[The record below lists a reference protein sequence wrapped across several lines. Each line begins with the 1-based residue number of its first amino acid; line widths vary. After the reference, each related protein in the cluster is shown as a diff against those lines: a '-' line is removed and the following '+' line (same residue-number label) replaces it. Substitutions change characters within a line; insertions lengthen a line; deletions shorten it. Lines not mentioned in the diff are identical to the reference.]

1 MGSITMKQL
10 ARKLGVSVTTISNA
24 YNRPDRLSA
33 DLRARILATG
43 EELGYCG
50 PDAAGRL
57 LRSGKANAIGVISG
71 SSYSYAFTDP
81 YAIELFAGMSGVLE
95 REGVSLALIPTAGD
109 RQGAEAISNAVVDA
123 IINMSA
129 RSKSRAIDVARRRGL
144 RVIFTHMVDGAEYV
158 AIDDHLAGQMMG
170 RHLTSLGH
178 RRVAIVYQDHALDEP
193 MVYDVGRL
201 TAICADFAESAGSF
215 WGVRLQGI
223 VDGLGPDCE
232 VVLIAIPDNER
243 LAGRLAAIAAVH
255 LDPRPTAVVA
265 LSDRMALGVLDE
277 IEDRRLVAGRDI
289 SVAGFDA
296 VPESRHRGLTSVRQ
310 PTAEKGRLLAR
321 LALEPDA
328 VEHQIVLPVDLVVG
342 RTTAAPGPAL
352 VP

>member
-81 YAIELFAGMSGVLE
+81 YAVELFAGMSGVLE
-95 REGVSLALIPTAGD
+95 REGVALSLIPTGGD
-109 RQGAEAISNAVVDA
+109 LPGADAVSGAVVDA

-129 RSKSRAIDVARRRGL
+129 RSKSRAIDTARRRGL
-144 RVIFTHMVDGAEYV
+144 RIIFSHMVEGAEYV
-158 AIDDHLAGQMMG
+158 AIDDHTAGEMMG
-170 RHLTSLGH
+170 RHLRALGH
-178 RRVAIVYQDHALDEP
+178 HRVAIVYQDHSVDSP
-193 MVYDVGRL
+193 MVCDVGRL
-201 TAICADFAESAGSF
+201 TAICTDFAESAGSF

-223 VDGLGPDCE
+223 VDGLGDDCD
-232 VVLIAIPDNER
+232 VVLIAVPVNER
-243 LAGRLAAIAAVH
+243 LAGRLGAMAAVH
-255 LDPRPTAVVA
+255 LDPRPTAIVA

-277 IEDRRLVAGRDI
+277 IEDRRIVAGRDV

-296 VPESRHRGLTSVRQ
+296 VPESLRRGLTSVRQ
-310 PTAEKGRLLAR
+310 PTGEKGRLLAR
-321 LALEPDA
+321 LALQPDA
-328 VEHQIVLPVDLVVG
+328 AQHQIVLPVDLVSG
-342 RTTAAPGPAL
+342 RTTAAPVL
-352 VP
+352 VG